1 MVRGETVHVRTCP
14 GQVRNVGFILGEH
27 GHVLCKMCTL
37 LYDDNFVPF
46 FFQGEEKSLLYSL
59 TSTRLKLLGKS
70 QEKEEL

>member
-1 MVRGETVHVRTCP
+1 VL
-14 GQVRNVGFILGEH
+14 NVYIIIYMNE
-27 GHVLCKMCTL
+27 
-37 LYDDNFVPF
+37 DNFVPF